1 MKFYFTGI
9 QHTHGTEEAPAQE
22 IAIPTLVYDTVDD
35 YLAKFYQEM
44 NYALSA
50 PDVLDGLTLLVYNS
64 TGVIVKSDH
73 WMRTIDGQ
81 PVAIPP
87 IEGTE

>member
-9 QHTHGTEEAPAQE
+9 QHTHDGQE
-22 IAIPTLVYDTVDD
+22 IAIPTLVYNTVDE
-35 YLAKFYQEM
+35 YLAKYYQEM

-50 PDVLDGLTLLVYNS
+50 PDVLDGLTLLVYDS

-81 PVAIPP
+81 QIPIDPV
-87 IEGTE
+87 EGTT

>member
-9 QHTHGTEEAPAQE
+9 QHTHDGQE
-22 IAIPTLVYDTVDD
+22 IAIPTLAYDTVDA
-35 YLAKFYQEM
+35 YLAKYYQEM

-50 PDVLDGLTLLVYNS
+50 PDVLDGLTLLVYDS

-73 WMRTIDGQ
+73 WMRTVDGQ
-81 PVAIPP
+81 QIPIDPV
-87 IEGTE
+87 EGTT

>member
-1 MKFYFTGI
+1 
-9 QHTHGTEEAPAQE
+9 
-22 IAIPTLVYDTVDD
+22 
-35 YLAKFYQEM
+35 M

-50 PDVLDGLTLLVYNS
+50 PDALDGLTLLVYDS

-73 WMRTIDGQ
+73 WMRTVDGQ
-81 PVAIPP
+81 QISIEP